1 MILTIALKELMEMSR
16 DRRLRIMALV
26 VYGLLAAALLIGWL
40 QAGSLRRQ
48 QEAAKAQTWQNWL
61 NQGSKTPHSAAHFGI
76 YAHKPV
82 SILSLFDP
90 GVDPYTGVTIW
101 LEAHKQNDALYRPAR
116 DQNALARLSPLT
128 AASVFELFLPLLVIL
143 MTFHAF
149 TGEKESGTL
158 KQLLAL
164 GVERWEIAIGKLIG
178 VLFAVLILVVPAV
191 LLSVVLVLLAAGTQ
205 PQDDALTR
213 IVTLGLLYSAYV
225 ATFAFLGVGVS
236 ALAPNSRLA
245 LGILLGLWLV
255 NGLAGPRWAA
265 DWANRAAPLPTA
277 SQFQDAV
284 RHDLENGFD
293 FYPPPAKRK
302 QMFREHVLLMYRA
315 KSMEELPVSFAGL
328 ALLEDEQF
336 SNAVWDRH
344 FPKLWDRMQ
353 QQATALQDLS
363 WLLPSLAMRSV
374 SMGLCGTDPA
384 HHISFSAAAEK
395 YRRNLVYQMN
405 TSLANRGAGK
415 DMAYRA
421 DRKLWES
428 LPRFH
433 WDGPSTDQIL
443 NRNQPALAAVP
454 GWLILSIAFAI
465 VASLRVQPLD

>member
-1 MILTIALKELMEMSR
+1 
-16 DRRLRIMALV
+16 
-26 VYGLLAAALLIGWL
+26 
-40 QAGSLRRQ
+40 
-48 QEAAKAQTWQNWL
+48 
-61 NQGSKTPHSAAHFGI
+61 
-76 YAHKPV
+76 
-82 SILSLFDP
+82 
-90 GVDPYTGVTIW
+90 
-101 LEAHKQNDALYRPAR
+101 
-116 DQNALARLSPLT
+116 
-128 AASVFELFLPLLVIL
+128 
-143 MTFHAF
+143 
-149 TGEKESGTL
+149 
-158 KQLLAL
+158 
-164 GVERWEIAIGKLIG
+164 
-178 VLFAVLILVVPAV
+178 
-191 LLSVVLVLLAAGTQ
+191 
-205 PQDDALTR
+205 
-213 IVTLGLLYSAYV
+213 
-225 ATFAFLGVGVS
+225 
-236 ALAPNSRLA
+236 
-245 LGILLGLWLV
+245 
-255 NGLAGPRWAA
+255 
-265 DWANRAAPLPTA
+265 
-277 SQFQDAV
+277 
-284 RHDLENGFD
+284 
-293 FYPPPAKRK
+293 
-302 QMFREHVLLMYRA
+302 MYRA